1 MKDAT
6 DEQRLMVSA
15 LVEAAREVMSDADL
29 MSLFVDNV
37 YAGFKHRAKSDSSQW
52 FGAKAMAF
60 IGSVLVG
67 VGVYLVM
74 KFGGGR

>member
-6 DEQRLMVSA
+6 DEQRMIVAS
-15 LVEAAREVMSDADL
+15 LVEAARAVMSDADL

-37 YAGFKHRAKSDSSQW
+37 YAGFKHRAKSDSSKW
-52 FGAKAMAF
+52 FGAKILAF